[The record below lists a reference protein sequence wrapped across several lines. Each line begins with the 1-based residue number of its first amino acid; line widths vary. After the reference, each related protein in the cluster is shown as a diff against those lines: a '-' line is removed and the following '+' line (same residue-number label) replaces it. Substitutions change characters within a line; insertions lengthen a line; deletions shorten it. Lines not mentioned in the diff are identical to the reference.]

1 MLNFYK
7 KLSLVILSGAMTLGF
22 SSIAQAEPVFT
33 NWKLAK
39 KMDCPMTCKAREMYV
54 MMGGI
59 DHKDGKPL
67 SICATRKGKKG
78 EWLVGY
84 NRWEEKTCTVSIKGK
99 EFRGEKYLCLCT
111 THMLQPLR

>member
-7 KLSLVILSGAMTLGF
+7 KLSLVVLSVAMTLGF
-22 SSIAQAEPVFT
+22 SSIAQAEMVFT

-59 DHKDGKPL
+59 DRKNGKPI
-67 SICATRKGKKG
+67 SICATKAG

-84 NRWEEKTCTVSIKGK
+84 NRWEEKTCTVAIGDKIY
-99 EFRGEKYLCLCT
+99 RGEKYFCLCT
-111 THMLQPLR
+111 THGLQPLR